1 MNDHDPIHRLDDR
14 ATRAA
19 TDVRDRAAARR
30 RPSFDPARPVDLPT
44 PVARPDRS
52 APRRVLAIAAA
63 VVLLAGAAGW
73 WATASDEDAGPA
85 TTTGEGLRPHVAT
98 DLPAGLAPA
107 GAFHR
112 GDVEPDDVTGPGAAI
127 AAAFYG
133 PADDDP
139 QLAVASGADLA
150 EADEGLGAPVDLG
163 GGLVARPLGETFGL
177 PGVLVTGTPEPV
189 ILLSRSLSTGALG
202 EIAPSV
208 RFDDGRP
215 EVAADGLPDGWRLRT
230 REPDLL
236 AAAFPMSATAAA
248 GEQYGAAYV
257 AESETGTDGPE
268 VDDRMAIVLSLPGD
282 DARRASA
289 RLLLDDV
296 EDVEVQGEPALVGRS
311 PEGGDPSGEELWTVA
326 WLARPGTLVR
336 VSAYGLDRSETLRV
350 AEGVR
355 PAEGDEW
362 DVLERLTEERSDQR
376 DVASGQPDGSAGT
389 ELGRGTFPDGTDWVL
404 RTADGGIG
412 TELTVGDGGLGGST
426 SSSGEPGAV
435 AFRSFETTDRGARRF
450 GSGLLTDGVDAVEL
464 RRTDGSVIGRAVI
477 VVGSGDR
484 AWVAEL
490 TEDPVVVVAL
500 DGDGRELDRRE
511 VEDADPIESVG
522 DGVDG
527 SDGPVPSTIVGQGT
541 PLETTVPAGSTGSTG
556 TGGSGGG

>member
-1 MNDHDPIHRLDDR
+1 MNDQDLLRQLDDR
-14 ATRAA
+14 AARAA
-19 TDVRDRAAARR
+19 VEVHARAAARTR
-30 RPSFDPARPVDLPT
+30 PAFDPGRPLELAPPAARPSRLG
-44 PVARPDRS
+44 
-52 APRRVLAIAAA
+52 APRRVLAVAAA

-73 WATASDEDAGPA
+73 WATAADDDDAGPA
-85 TTTGEGLRPHVAT
+85 TSTDEGLRPHVAT

-127 AAAFYG
+127 PAAFYG

-139 QLAVASGADLA
+139 QLAVAPGADLA

-189 ILLSRSLSTGALG
+189 ILLSRSLSTSALG
-202 EIAPSV
+202 EIAPAV
-208 RFDDGRP
+208 RFDGGRA
-215 EVAADGLPDGWRLRT
+215 EVATDALPDGWRLRT

-236 AAAFPMSATAAA
+236 AAAFPMSASGTA

-257 AESETGTDGPE
+257 AETEAESPE
-268 VDDRMAIVLSLPGD
+268 VYDRMAIVLSLPGD
-282 DARRASA
+282 DARRATA
-289 RLLLDDV
+289 RLLLDDA
-296 EDVEVQGEPALVGRS
+296 EDVEVQGRPALVGRS
-311 PEGGDPSGEELWTVA
+311 PDGGDPAGEELWTVA

-355 PAEGDEW
+355 AAEGGEW
-362 DVLERLTEERSDQR
+362 DELERLTEERVDER
-376 DVASGQPDGSAGT
+376 DVASDQPDGSSGL
-389 ELGRGTFPDGTDWVL
+389 ELGRGTFPDGTAWVL

-412 TELTVGDGGLGGST
+412 TELTVADGEPGGS
-426 SSSGEPGAV
+426 SSSTGEAGAV
-435 AFRSFETTDRGARRF
+435 AFRSFEVADRGDRVV
-450 GSGLLTDGVDAVEL
+450 GSGLLAEAVAAVEL
-464 RRTDGSVIGRAVI
+464 RRPDGTVIGRAE
-477 VVGSGDR
+477 VVAGSGDR

-490 TEDPVVVVAL
+490 GEDPVVVVAL
-500 DGDGRELDRRE
+500 DAAGRELDRRD
-511 VEDADPIESVG
+511 VEAGADETVG

-527 SDGPVPSTIVGQGT
+527 GGASGGSGVGGPVQ
-541 PLETTVPAGSTGSTG
+541 TTRPAGSGD
-556 TGGSGGG
+556 GG